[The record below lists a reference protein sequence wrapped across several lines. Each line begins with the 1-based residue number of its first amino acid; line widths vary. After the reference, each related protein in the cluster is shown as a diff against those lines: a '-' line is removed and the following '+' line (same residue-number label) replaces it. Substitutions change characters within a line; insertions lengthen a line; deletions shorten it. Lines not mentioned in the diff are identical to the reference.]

1 MNADK
6 RRWRFNVS
14 AFIRVYLRFY
24 FNNDPRQFRHLCRPV
39 SGAIIDDYDPV
50 RVLAGAQDYR
60 AYADL
65 FVVGGEDG
73 GYGGQVS
80 TSGGWVWWVW
90 VGGSG

>member
-1 MNADK
+1 MYLCSS
-6 RRWRFNVS
+6 V
-14 AFIRVYLRFY
+14 FICGFILIMT
-24 FNNDPRQFRHLCRPV
+24 PRQFRHLCRPV

-50 RVLAGAQDYR
+50 RVLFGAQHHAVDRY
-60 AYADL
+60 L
-65 FVVGGEDG
+65 LVEGGEDG

>member
-6 RRWRFNVS
+6 RRWRFHVS
-14 AFIRVYLRFY
+14 VFICVYLWFLSCSHR
-24 FNNDPRQFRHLCRPV
+24 RPV
-39 SGAIIDDYDPV
+39 RAAVVDDQPPV
-50 RVLAGAQDYR
+50 RMLAGAQDYR
-60 AYADL
+60 AYAGL
-65 FVVGGEDG
+65 FIVGGEDG